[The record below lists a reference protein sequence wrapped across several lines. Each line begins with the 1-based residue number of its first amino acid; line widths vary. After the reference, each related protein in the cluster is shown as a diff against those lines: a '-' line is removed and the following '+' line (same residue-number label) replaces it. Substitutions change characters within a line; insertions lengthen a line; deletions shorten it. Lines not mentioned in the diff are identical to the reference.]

1 MKKKYYAVLIFLLLN
16 MSVLLLC
23 KALFHS
29 YTPDVILIVLESVS
43 LVVLFGCNRIV
54 RNSHWFRGLHADPE
68 HERYPDNIWYRKHDE
83 RNFDLINLGSNS
95 AKYAFNYTEEPVR
108 AMNWSSGSQ
117 TLIDDYKLMRNF
129 HSILKER
136 GTVIITIMPFT
147 SINKQTGLTDAF
159 KFWKV
164 LDYTQ
169 TAPQYRRK
177 CRILEHFPIFFGMA
191 AVKTIVK
198 VVIGRDGR
206 AADEA
211 DTDMN
216 PMSED
221 MLKAHA
227 ARVIAAWKQEFSIDS
242 LEEPLTNR
250 NHEGREIRIAVMRN
264 LLDFI
269 EERGYRPVFV
279 IPPVSSYLKEYFTDA
294 FQKIYIYS
302 YLKQIERS
310 VPILDY
316 MKGDEYDDKGLYFNS
331 YYLNSRGARIFTHRV
346 MTDLTEMELL

>member
-1 MKKKYYAVLIFLLLN
+1 MKKRYYAVLIFLLLN
-16 MSVLLLC
+16 IAVQLLC
-23 KALFHS
+23 MTVFCS
-29 YTPDVILIVLESVS
+29 YTPGVILIILEVVS
-43 LVVLFGCNRIV
+43 LAVLFGCNRTV
-54 RNSHWFRGLHADPE
+54 RTSNWFKGLHADPE

-95 AKYAFNYTEEPVR
+95 AKYAFDYTEEPVR

-147 SINKQTGLTDAF
+147 GINKQTGLTDAF

-169 TAPQYRRK
+169 TDPQYRIK
-177 CRILEHFPIFFGMA
+177 CGLLERFPILFGMA

-211 DTDMN
+211 DTDRN

-227 ARVIAAWKQEFSIDS
+227 ARMIAAWKHEFSIDS
-242 LEEPLTNR
+242 LEGPLTDQ
-250 NHEGREIRIAVMRN
+250 NHEGREIRIAVMRS

-294 FQKIYIYS
+294 FQEIYIYS

-331 YYLNSRGARIFTHRV
+331 YYLNRRGARIFTHRV
-346 MTDLTEMELL
+346 MADLAGMGLL